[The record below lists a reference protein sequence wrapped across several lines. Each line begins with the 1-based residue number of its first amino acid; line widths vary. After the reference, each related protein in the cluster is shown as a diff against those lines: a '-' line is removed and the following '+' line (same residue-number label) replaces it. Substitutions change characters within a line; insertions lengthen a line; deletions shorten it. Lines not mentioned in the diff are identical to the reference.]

1 MTVFKSCKGCEE
13 RHPGCHGK
21 CEKYQSERAEHE
33 RLKALYN
40 SDREARI
47 YTSEAMAKSKKIT
60 SYRQRKGANYNRR
73 SRKRR

>member
-47 YTSEAMAKSKKIT
+47 YVADAMIRSKKIA
-60 SYRQRKGANYNRR
+60 YKRHKNDADYNRR